1 MNILEAINKRRSI
14 RAYLNTPIEDDKLNK
29 VLEAGRLAPSA
40 NNRQMVKYIVVT
52 DEAVKM
58 KLASA
63 AKNQRFIASAPV
75 ILVACGTEPDR
86 IMTCGQYAYTI
97 DVSISLSY
105 MMLEA
110 AELNLGTC
118 WLGAFDEGEVK
129 KILSIP
135 EPIRVVAMTP
145 LGYPDE
151 DPKQRP
157 RKSMEEI
164 VCYNEYK

>member
-1 MNILEAINKRRSI
+1 MDVLEAINKRRSI
-14 RAYLNTPIEDDKLNK
+14 RAYLNAPIEDDILHK

-52 DEAVKM
+52 DEAIKM
-58 KLASA
+58 RLAIA
-63 AKNQRFIASAPV
+63 AKNQRFIATAPV

-86 IMTCGQYAYTI
+86 IMSCGQYAYTI
-97 DVSISLSY
+97 DVSISLSF

-118 WLGAFDEGEVK
+118 WLGAFDEREVK

-135 EPIRVVAMTP
+135 DSARVVAMTP

-157 RKSMEEI
+157 RKNIEEV
-164 VCYNEYK
+164 VCFEEYK